1 MSQEQVYQIWKH
13 AALISSKTNY
23 FTHQAVEEVHHD
35 DDDEEDECEEEEVAD
50 GRLDGEVAEL
60 ELAHEHGEGL
70 HHREVQR
77 VEEGVVVGRV
87 LRCRSARFEGEEIW
101 IILQLDKLS
110 HQKGEMEY
118 EAYIC

>member
-1 MSQEQVYQIWKH
+1 MYPSVKEWRRYY
-13 AALISSKTNY
+13 TY
-23 FTHQAVEEVHHD
+23 QAVEEVHHD

-87 LRCRSARFEGEEIW
+87 LLCVMRGGVRR
-101 IILQLDKLS
+101 
-110 HQKGEMEY
+110 
-118 EAYIC
+118 

>member
-1 MSQEQVYQIWKH
+1 MYPSVKEWRRY
-13 AALISSKTNY
+13 Y
-23 FTHQAVEEVHHD
+23 THQAVEEVHHD

-87 LRCRSARFEGEEIW
+87 LRCRSRSRCEGEKI
-101 IILQLDKLS
+101 
-110 HQKGEMEY
+110 
-118 EAYIC
+118 